1 MKKEHIRILIACE
14 ESQTITKAFREL
26 GFIAFSCDLKPCSGG
41 YEEWHLQGDA
51 LRYADNDL
59 WDLIIAHP
67 PCTFLSASGAR
78 WLHDPRYPNR
88 LQDREEAAEFF
99 MKFVN
104 LRCRHIAIENPVGY
118 MSTRYK
124 KPTQIIQ
131 PYQFG
136 EPYRKTTCLWLKGLP
151 KLEPTNIVDCGEIQ
165 TTKSGKRVPKWYTDA
180 LKAKT
185 PEERRTIRSKTFV
198 GIAKAMA
205 KQWGDYLL
213 SL

>member
-1 MKKEHIRILIACE
+1 
-14 ESQTITKAFREL
+14 
-26 GFIAFSCDLKPCSGG
+26 
-41 YEEWHLQGDA
+41 
-51 LRYADNDL
+51 
-59 WDLIIAHP
+59 
-67 PCTFLSASGAR
+67 
-78 WLHDPRYPNR
+78 
-88 LQDREEAAEFF
+88 

-118 MSTRYK
+118 MSTHYK

-151 KLEPTNIVDCGEIQ
+151 KLEPTQIVDCGEIQ

-198 GIAKAMA
+198 GIAEAMA